1 MPGFMP
7 KGAVAQNKRDPDIF
21 RIPFFCFA
29 PVRRPSLRSNAD
41 KRRSKGKGIRVCAKS
56 EEEAQIQAAGK
67 NAVRPFRSLRHVR
80 LPLSPIFSKQ
90 FSQNNLEF

>member
-1 MPGFMP
+1 MPS
-7 KGAVAQNKRDPDIF
+7 GAGAQNKGDPDIF

-29 PVRRPSLRSNAD
+29 PVRRSSFRSDTD
-41 KRRSKGKGIRVCAKS
+41 KRRSKEKGIRVRAKS

-80 LPLSPIFSKQ
+80 LPLSQIFSK
-90 FSQNNLEF
+90 NNSLKTV